1 MDPASPIPIASIP
14 DLLLDAVCLVDARGR
29 FVFVNAACERI
40 FGYTPQEM
48 VGKSMIDMVAPADRE
63 RTLAAAQAVMDGREH
78 VDFENRYVRK
88 DGTLVHLMWS
98 ARWSEPDQL
107 RVAVARD
114 VTLQRRAGALRE
126 ALDGLCDAALA
137 DNDMAGLFRRSHA
150 LIGTL
155 LPAASVVL
163 ALPEGPE
170 PTLRFVFQGGQR
182 VPEGGALRRL
192 CDDAFHSNAAQ
203 WREPGTDDACGQA
216 LALPLAGPAGAIGAI
231 GVLALRNPATA
242 ARFTEADC
250 ALLAPVAQ
258 QLAVAI
264 QRNQEQARL
273 HFLAMHDDLTGL
285 PNRRLLRERLDAAL
299 ARARRQQAMLALL
312 FIDLD
317 RFKQINDQHGHAC
330 GDRLLQQVA
339 ARIGAAVRDTD
350 TVARIGGD
358 EFVVLLEDIAS
369 TADADAVAGKI
380 HAALALSFDLGD
392 GIHLPVGASI
402 GSAHYPGQ
410 ADAIDSLLDAAD
422 AAMYA
427 AKARRKAAAG
437 CA

>member
-1 MDPASPIPIASIP
+1 MEPATPIPIAKIP
-14 DLLLDAVCLVDARGR
+14 DLLLDAVCLVDAQGR

-40 FGYTPQEM
+40 FGYTQQEM
-48 VGKSMIDMVAPADRE
+48 VGRSMIDMVAPADRA
-63 RTLAAAQAVMDGREH
+63 RTLAASQGVMQGREH

-114 VTLQRRAGALRE
+114 VTLQRRADALRD
-126 ALDGLCDAALA
+126 ALDALSDATCA
-137 DNDMAGLFRRSHA
+137 DADLAGLFRRSHA

-155 LPAASVVL
+155 LPAASVVV

-170 PTLRFVFQGGQR
+170 PTLRFVFQGGER
-182 VPEGGALRRL
+182 VPEGGALRLL
-192 CDDAFHSNAAQ
+192 CDDAFHGNAPRWLEGGANNASD
-203 WREPGTDDACGQA
+203 RA
-216 LALPLAGPAGAIGAI
+216 LALPLAGPAGVI

-242 ARFTEADC
+242 ARFTEDDC
-250 ALLAPVAQ
+250 ALLVPVAQ
-258 QLAVAI
+258 QLAGAV
-264 QRNQEQARL
+264 QRNQQQARL
-273 HFLAMHDDLTGL
+273 HFLAMHDELTGL
-285 PNRRLLRERLDAAL
+285 ANRRLLRERLDTAL

-317 RFKQINDQHGHAC
+317 RFKQVNDLHGHAC

-358 EFVVLLEDIAS
+358 EFVVLLEDVAS
-369 TADADAVAGKI
+369 AADADAVAGKI
-380 HAALALSFDLGD
+380 HAALALPFDLGD
-392 GIHLPVGASI
+392 GIRLSVGASI

-427 AKARRKAAAG
+427 AKARGKAAAG
-437 CA
+437 CT